1 MYIGKLIMKSN
12 YATLESQLGNNICT
26 VKDTEEIFR
35 LRMSDDYQSK
45 VKAGDFL
52 VKQYRFKDA
61 ITEYRNALEIKK
73 DDFMLYIKLGGAYL
87 TLFKSEEAEK
97 YYSKALKYGAKEE
110 NIAFYFGV
118 MNFLK
123 ANYSEAISYFEKVN
137 ANNGEMLISVIYW
150 HTIAS
155 FKNDSQPSFLE
166 KFNDSIDVGHH
177 NAYKTAVSLFAEKI
191 EYYNIIIP
199 ENSLDAVI
207 IQYGIC
213 EYLKH
218 KKQIREIERY
228 AEQLFE
234 HTDVWPSIAY
244 LAAYNDWRNN
254 LSIK

>member
-1 MYIGKLIMKSN
+1 MENN
-12 YATLESQLGNNICT
+12 YATLESQLGNDICT
-26 VKDTEEIFR
+26 AKDTEEIFW

-118 MNFLK
+118 MEFLK
-123 ANYSEAISYFEKVN
+123 ASYSEAISYFEKVN
-137 ANNGEMLISVIYW
+137 TNNGEMLISVIYW

-155 FKNDSQPSFLE
+155 FKNHSQPSFLE
-166 KFNDSIDVGHH
+166 KYNENIDVGHH
-177 NAYKTAVSLFAEKI
+177 AAYKTAVLLFADKI
-191 EYYNIIIP
+191 EYNNIIIP
-199 ENSLDAVI
+199 KNSLDAVI
-207 IQYGIC
+207 VQYGIC

-218 KKQIREIERY
+218 KKQTTEIERY
-228 AEQLFE
+228 AEQLLI
-234 HTDVWPSIAY
+234 HTDVWPCIAY
-244 LAAYNDWRNN
+244 LAAYNDRINN
-254 LSIK
+254 QNVK